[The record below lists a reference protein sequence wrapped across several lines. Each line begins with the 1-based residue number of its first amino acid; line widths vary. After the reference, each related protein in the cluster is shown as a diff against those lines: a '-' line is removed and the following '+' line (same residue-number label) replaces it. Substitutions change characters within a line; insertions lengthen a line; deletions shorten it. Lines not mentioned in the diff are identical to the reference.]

1 MYSRTLVSKNLSDL
15 FSIKNDLKQGDVLS
29 PLFLNFTFVHAIRR
43 VQVILEGLKINAKD
57 QFLVYANDVNI
68 YWEEVTY
75 CKEKH
80 RSLKCLVEIGLEV
93 KADKSIHG
101 HISRDRNVGQSH
113 NMKID
118 NSPFE
123 KVEDVKYL

>member
-1 MYSRTLVSKNLSDL
+1 MYSRVLVSKNLSDL

-68 YWEEVTY
+68 YWEEDT
-75 CKEKH
+75 
-80 RSLKCLVEIGLEV
+80 
-93 KADKSIHG
+93 
-101 HISRDRNVGQSH
+101 
-113 NMKID
+113 
-118 NSPFE
+118 
-123 KVEDVKYL
+123 